1 MAQFRYDGYEFNLTS
16 FYEFLN
22 EFNIKDDEIANQKNL
37 NKAVNQLKR
46 ELNQVIGQLKILTSE
61 ESILWNSLIKYEP
74 GEIVSYFSDSKPT
87 HTKEEIQNSFY
98 MALPSDFDNIA
109 VKPTENADMW
119 KQIKLQDLFPTLYL
133 DNYVM
138 KNLEQQD
145 WQAVQD
151 FAVAN
156 IKKVNDLISAF
167 KTEFLKELRDE
178 FISFNNTKKFD
189 TIGQYNAATKKY
201 VDSECKKLESSVL
214 NLDDKLKDCVKID
227 TSNAKMVVN
236 SMPNKALATPNE
248 GLLPGSPNISNIG
261 TSLKKFANVYA
272 SNFVGTATQAKYAD
286 LAEVFET
293 KKIFEPGTIV
303 SLCPKEK
310 DFVPY
315 NGILEV
321 FGVVSS
327 KPGFLLNAGARGI
340 MIAHKGNVPV
350 RVLGKAKVGQII
362 IAHKDGLGIPVDS
375 LNDGN
380 RHLKI
385 GIVVSVVKGVV
396 NVKI

>member
-1 MAQFRYDGYEFNLTS
+1 MAQFRYNGYNFNLTS

-61 ESILWNSLIKYEP
+61 ECILWNSLIKYEP
-74 GEIVSYFSDSKPT
+74 GEIVSYFKDSKPQ
-87 HTKEEIQNSFY
+87 HTKEEIQESFY
-98 MALPSDFDNIA
+98 MALPSEFDNIA

-119 KQIKLQDLFPTLYL
+119 QQIKIQDLFPSLYL
-133 DNYVM
+133 DNYVL
-138 KNLEQQD
+138 KNQEQQD

-151 FAVAN
+151 FAVVN
-156 IKKVNDLISAF
+156 IKKLTDRIADF
-167 KTEFLKELRDE
+167 KTEFLKELREE
-178 FISFNNTKKFD
+178 FISFKNTQKFD
-189 TIGQYNAATKKY
+189 TIGQYNAASKKY
-201 VDSECKKLESSVL
+201 VDAECKKLESSVL
-214 NLDDKLKDCVKID
+214 NLDDNLKDYIKID
-227 TSNAKMVVN
+227 TSNAKMVVA

-293 KKIFEPGTIV
+293 KKVFEPGTIV
-303 SLCPKEK
+303 SLDIKSK

-315 NGILEV
+315 NPGYEI

-327 KPGFLLNAGARGI
+327 KPGFLLNAGAKGI

-350 RVLGKAKVGQII
+350 RVRGKAKVGQII
-362 IAHKDGLGIPVDS
+362 IAGENGEGIAVDS
-375 LNDGN
+375 LNPEN

-385 GIVVSVVKGVV
+385 GIVVSVVKGIV

>member
-1 MAQFRYDGYEFNLTS
+1 MAQFRYNGYDFKLTS

-61 ESILWNSLIKYEP
+61 ESVLWNSLIKYEP
-74 GEIVSYFSDSKPT
+74 GEIVSYFKDSKPR
-87 HTKEEIQNSFY
+87 HTKEEIRESFY
-98 MALPSDFDNIA
+98 MALPSEFENIA

-119 KQIKLQDLFPTLYL
+119 QQIKLEDLFPSLYL
-133 DNYVM
+133 DNYVL
-138 KNLEQQD
+138 KNQEQQD

-151 FAVAN
+151 FAVVN
-156 IKKVNDLISAF
+156 IKKLTDSIDAF
-167 KTEFLKELRDE
+167 KVVFLKELREE
-178 FISFNNTKKFD
+178 FISFKNTQKFD
-189 TIGQYNAATKKY
+189 TIGQYNAASKKY

-214 NLDDKLKDCVKID
+214 NLDDKLKDYIKVD
-227 TSNAKMVVN
+227 SSNAKMVVA
-236 SMPNKALATPNE
+236 SAPNKAIATPNG

-261 TSLKKFANVYA
+261 SSLKKFASVYA

-293 KKIFEPGTIV
+293 RKVFEPGTIV
-303 SLCPKEK
+303 ALCPKEK
-310 DFVPY
+310 DFIAWNPGY
-315 NGILEV
+315 EI

-327 KPGFLLNAGARGI
+327 KPGFLLNAGAKGI

-350 RVLGKAKVGQII
+350 RVKGKAKIGQII
-362 IAHKDGLGIPVDS
+362 IASENGEGIAVDCLDS
-375 LNDGN
+375 SN

-385 GIVVSVVKGVV
+385 GIVVSVVKGAV